1 MYHLLN
7 IKCNNIQWILIW
19 GDVLVILYYLLGS
32 NIHFCFSL
40 NISTNLTKHSFSKLP
55 LWDSYCC
62 ITKHPHIQC
71 LKQQQPLVL
80 MSQLCCP
87 IDLGGAQLGSFIQLW
102 AAGLH
107 LSRCQIL
114 LTSLALWS
122 HCIHNSITKNMNH
135 RLGPP
140 MAMTIISSKGG
151 SFFILWFIHQT
162 NSSTRPTL
170 CQTLCILWG
179 IEN

>member
-1 MYHLLN
+1 MDIDLRGCFGYF
-7 IKCNNIQWILIW
+7 ILSF
-19 GDVLVILYYLLGS
+19 GFKHS
-32 NIHFCFSL
+32 FCFSF

-62 ITKHPHIQC
+62 ITKHPHIQW

-87 IDLGGAQLGSFIQLW
+87 IDLGWAQLGLFIQLW

-114 LTSLALWS
+114 LTSLVLWS

-140 MAMTIISSKGG
+140 MAMTIISSKGR
-151 SFFILWFIHQT
+151 SFIYSLIY
-162 NSSTRPTL
+162 SS
-170 CQTLCILWG
+170 
-179 IEN
+179 NK